1 MTAGA
6 IAPHRRPRF
15 EGRDVNDKLET
26 QVSRF
31 DSIKLGGAALIIVAA
46 VGAFY
51 YYGEQPLF
59 LRVLGLLIAAGLALI
74 VALQAEAGRNF
85 ANFVL
90 QARDEVRKVVWPT
103 RKETV
108 QTTMVIIAT
117 VLVVAV
123 LLWLMDMVLLWG
135 ARLLTGHGG

>member
-1 MTAGA
+1 MNG
-6 IAPHRRPRF
+6 
-15 EGRDVNDKLET
+15 KLET

-46 VGAFY
+46 LGSFY

-59 LRVLGLLIAAGLALI
+59 LRVLGLLVAAGLALL
-74 VALQAEAGRNF
+74 VALQTEAGRNF